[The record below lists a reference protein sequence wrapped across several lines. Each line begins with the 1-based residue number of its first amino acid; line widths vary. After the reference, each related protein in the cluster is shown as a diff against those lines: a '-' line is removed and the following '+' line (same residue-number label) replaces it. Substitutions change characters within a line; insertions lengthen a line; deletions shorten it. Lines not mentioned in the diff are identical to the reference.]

1 MSRFQSVGIGNAIVD
16 MIGACDDAFL
26 ARTGIEKRMMQLIE
40 TERIEDLDAKM
51 PDRRQMPGGPVA
63 HSMAGITAFGLSTA
77 FIGRVTDEHLS
88 QPFLR
93 S

>member
-1 MSRFQSVGIGNAIVD
+1 MTRCQSVGIGNAIVD

-51 PDRRQMPGGPVA
+51 PDRRQMPGGSVA
-63 HSMAGITAFGLSTA
+63 KFDRRDCGIRAFDRCHRALD
-77 FIGRVTDEHLS
+77 R
-88 QPFLR
+88 
-93 S
+93 